1 MIGLLFSIIA
11 GILLADF
18 VTGVV
23 HWLEDRFGSEA
34 WPLLGP
40 LVIAPNRLHHREP
53 LAFTRAG
60 FLSRNST
67 AAAGALAIGAA
78 ALLVFGPSL
87 VLGVAIGAGCLANE
101 VHLWAHRPDRAPRI
115 VRMLQATGLLQS
127 RRHHSVHHAAP
138 HDRRYCTL
146 TSWLNP
152 LLDRAGFW
160 RLLEAP
166 IPTRWFA

>member
-40 LVIAPNRLHHREP
+40 LVIAPNRLHNREP

-87 VLGVAIGAGCLANE
+87 VL
-101 VHLWAHRPDRAPRI
+101 
-115 VRMLQATGLLQS
+115 
-127 RRHHSVHHAAP
+127 
-138 HDRRYCTL
+138 
-146 TSWLNP
+146 
-152 LLDRAGFW
+152 
-160 RLLEAP
+160 
-166 IPTRWFA
+166 